1 MKMLNLNKPFN
12 QNRFCGSL
20 CSTGSSSVVW
30 ITCEVFQREVAD
42 FFFFP
47 LSLGVCAL
55 IVLSVATLMTH
66 RGSLFSVFPAAA
78 RSDKFSL
85 IFLTTFIT
93 AATSAAVPVLWV
105 LSPPRPLSLPSMPSI
120 IRHPPPDDFFT
131 LSPTSRPR
139 RLDVVSEH
147 LNSQEPRITLNS
159 SDVGATLDSDVKG
172 PLNVAI
178 VFLAGR
184 GSIWFIWLTNQ
195 WWEQSIW
202 PIWLVDIFSY
212 LLNCFVTVTAVL
224 VSCPQRDHTAPWW
237 YLMVCLC
244 GDSLDPLGSS
254 PSPSCRWGLV
264 RGTVGGV
271 IPPLASDCW
280 DWLHPR
286 SWKKRAINEPIAIFS
301 SVRIRFLLVC
311 LFCRCDFLTKM

>member
-1 MKMLNLNKPFN
+1 M
-12 QNRFCGSL
+12 
-20 CSTGSSSVVW
+20 
-30 ITCEVFQREVAD
+30 
-42 FFFFP
+42 
-47 LSLGVCAL
+47 
-55 IVLSVATLMTH
+55 
-66 RGSLFSVFPAAA
+66 
-78 RSDKFSL
+78 
-85 IFLTTFIT
+85 
-93 AATSAAVPVLWV
+93 
-105 LSPPRPLSLPSMPSI
+105 
-120 IRHPPPDDFFT
+120 
-131 LSPTSRPR
+131 
-139 RLDVVSEH
+139 
-147 LNSQEPRITLNS
+147 
-159 SDVGATLDSDVKG
+159 
-172 PLNVAI
+172 AI
-178 VFLAGR
+178 VFVAGR

-254 PSPSCRWGLV
+254 QSQTYRWGLV

-311 LFCRCDFLTKM
+311 LFVRCDLLISIFWQKCNLIVSIYVKSVMKTGSFEPNNPEYWSDTCSMSVYTVLWVYSVQWFRSSTNCSHRGFFKSFALS